1 MLAKLASLSSLV
13 AGFGFSMLRG
23 FLFDLVG
30 RHWPS
35 ADDD

>member
-1 MLAKLASLSSLV
+1 MLAKLSSLLSLV
-13 AGFGFSMLRG
+13 TGFGFSMIRG
-23 FLFDLVG
+23 LLFGLVG